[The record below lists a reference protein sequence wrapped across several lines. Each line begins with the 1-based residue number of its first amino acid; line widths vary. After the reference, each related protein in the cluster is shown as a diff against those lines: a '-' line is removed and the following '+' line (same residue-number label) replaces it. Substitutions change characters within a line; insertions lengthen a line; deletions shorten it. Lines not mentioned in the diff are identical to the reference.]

1 MCGSLTRHPERTSN
15 RRVASECARACHG
28 EISTIRDVRRC
39 VQRASGDITSIRD
52 TVRCRGSRYT
62 KRTTDRGVTGI
73 GERARVV

>member
-15 RRVASECARACHG
+15 RRVPSKRARACHG

-39 VQRASGDITSIRD
+39 VQRACRDIASIGN

-62 KRTTDRGVTGI
+62 KRTTDRGVTRI
-73 GERARVV
+73 GECARVV